1 MKYFLAHNEID
12 VFHYGKITEEQQ
24 ITTGQPI
31 LLFFE
36 TEQELIDKLQEYNV
50 EYNTNTSI
58 ELGLESPPMEDIED
72 IDYIDETE

>member
-12 VFHYGKITEEQQ
+12 VFHYGELKDEQFVE
-24 ITTGQPI
+24 TGQPI

-50 EYNTNTSI
+50 EYNTAQ
-58 ELGLESPPMEDIED
+58 ELQFDLESPPMGDIED
-72 IDYIDETE
+72 IEYTE

>member
-1 MKYFLAHNEID
+1 MKYYLAHNETD

-31 LLFFE
+31 LLFFD

-50 EYNTNTSI
+50 EYNSNTLI
-58 ELGLESPPMEDIED
+58 ELEPENAPIED

>member
-1 MKYFLAHNEID
+1 MKYYLAHNETD

-31 LLFFE
+31 LLFFD

-50 EYNTNTSI
+50 EYNSNTSI
-58 ELGLESPPMEDIED
+58 ELEPENTPIED
-72 IDYIDETE
+72 INYIDETE

>member
-12 VFHYGKITEEQQ
+12 VFHYGELKDEQFVE
-24 ITTGQPI
+24 TGQPI

-58 ELGLESPPMEDIED
+58 ELGLESPPMEDVED
-72 IDYIDETE
+72 IDYIDESN

>member
-1 MKYFLAHNEID
+1 MKYYLAHNETD

-31 LLFFE
+31 LLFFD

-50 EYNTNTSI
+50 EYNSNTLI
-58 ELGLESPPMEDIED
+58 ELESESLPMEPIED

>member
-1 MKYFLAHNEID
+1 MRHFLAHNETD

-31 LLFFE
+31 LLFFD

-50 EYNTNTSI
+50 KYNTAQ
-58 ELGLESPPMEDIED
+58 ELELESPPMGDIED